1 MMWAR
6 RYSGETPPDSR
17 PTVQP
22 FPEPIYVTRP
32 LLPPLQALT
41 AQLVEVWESQWLT
54 NAGKK
59 QEALERRLR
68 DYLAVPHISLFNNGT
83 TALLVAIK
91 ALGLTGEVVTTP
103 FTFPATPH
111 AIHWSGLG
119 VVFADID
126 PVTMNLSPAAIEA
139 AITPRT
145 SAILPAS
152 MSSERRATARP
163 SAISRGAITC
173 G

>member
-1 MMWAR
+1 M
-6 RYSGETPPDSR
+6 
-17 PTVQP
+17 QP

-41 AQLVEVWESQWLT
+41 AQLVELWESRWLT